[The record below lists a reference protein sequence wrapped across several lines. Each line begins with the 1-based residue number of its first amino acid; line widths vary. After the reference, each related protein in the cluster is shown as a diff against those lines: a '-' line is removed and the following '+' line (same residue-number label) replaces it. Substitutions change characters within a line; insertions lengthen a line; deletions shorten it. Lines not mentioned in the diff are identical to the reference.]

1 MSATGR
7 FDGKV
12 AVVTGGGTGIGE
24 AAARRMVAEGG
35 RVLVAG
41 RDPETVRAVA
51 ESLPAGA
58 AAWLEVD
65 VAEPDAGERIVA
77 AAAELGPLDVLLN
90 AAGVA
95 WFARGEEVRRDDW
108 ERVMAVNVNGLMFV
122 TQAVAR
128 GMLERGAGSIVNFA
142 SMAGVGG
149 VPEHSA
155 YVASKHAVVG
165 LTRSLAIEWARRGVR
180 VNALCPGLTDTL
192 IVREAAAQSPE
203 ILDQRARRNL
213 LGRLARPAEQAAMA
227 CFLASDDASYV
238 NGHVA
243 VVDGGNFALYSGYS
257 PTWHEE
263 AG

>member
-1 MSATGR
+1 MSEMRR
-7 FDGKV
+7 FEGKV
-12 AVVTGGGTGIGE
+12 AVITGGGTGIGE
-24 AAARRMVAEGG
+24 ATARRIVAEGG

-41 RDPETVRAVA
+41 VDGATVQAVA
-51 ESLPAGA
+51 ESLPDGA

-65 VAEPDAGERIVA
+65 VAAPDAGQSIVTA
-77 AAAELGPLDVLLN
+77 AADLGPVDVLLN

-95 WFARGEEVRRDDW
+95 WFATGEDVRREDW

-122 TQAVAR
+122 TQAIGR
-128 GMLERGAGSIVNFA
+128 GMIECGSGSIVNIA

-149 VPEHSA
+149 VPEHSS

-165 LTRSLAIEWARRGVR
+165 LTKSLAIEWARKGIR

-192 IVREAAAQSPE
+192 IVREAAVQSPG
-203 ILDQRARRNL
+203 ILAQRAGRNL
-213 LGRLARPAEQAAMA
+213 LGRLARPEEQAAMV

-243 VVDGGNFALYSGYS
+243 IVDGGNYALYSGYS

-263 AG
+263 G